1 MKEYRKAGSRGGK
14 FDLAKGRMNQAML
27 NRTRKLEK
35 AIGIGDAEPDAKKGI
50 PALNS
55 ERYKVIAR

>member
-1 MKEYRKAGSRGGK
+1 
-14 FDLAKGRMNQAML
+14 MNQAML